1 MTEASIGHNSAGAD
15 GILKSYVER
24 IERLAVEK
32 AQIAEDISEIYKE
45 AKGTGFDARALR
57 TLIARRK
64 MEAVY
69 REEQDAL
76 LETYE
81 RVFG

>member
-24 IERLAVEK
+24 IERLAVAK

-45 AKGTGFDARALR
+45 AKGTGFDVKVVRK
-57 TLIARRK
+57 LIARRK
-64 MEAVY
+64 MDQTD